1 MHADRHTR
9 TGVDSLSWIPEVGM
23 AWHPD
28 DVHHLV
34 CKMPS
39 MGDTEKGNTEQLRT
53 GVDSLS

>member
-1 MHADRHTR
+1 
-9 TGVDSLSWIPEVGM
+9 M